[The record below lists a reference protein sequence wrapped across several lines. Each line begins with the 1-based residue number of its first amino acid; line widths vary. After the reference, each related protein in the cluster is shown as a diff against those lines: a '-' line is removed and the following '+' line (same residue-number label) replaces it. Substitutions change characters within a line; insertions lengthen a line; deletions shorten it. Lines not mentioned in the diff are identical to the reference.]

1 MKRRGCQNKRD
12 SNEDLEQAMISKL
25 KENAGFSFTSKLEG
39 MFNDISTS
47 AEILN
52 RFKDSRHCSAGYS
65 FELVPQVLNSSHWPI
80 SQNSTLQL
88 VDVLNPA
95 VESFGK
101 FYSDT
106 HQSRKLQWVHS
117 QGVCTIVMELKRRK
131 HELSM
136 STYQACIL
144 LQFNGA
150 RSIPVKDL
158 VQRLSITEDE
168 LHKSVEPLLAGKYKV
183 LLKERGA
190 SGVPVLSWNIKWTP
204 DKIRISL
211 PHAMARITRKESEV
225 IKKVVEVDR
234 SVQIDAAIVRIMK
247 MRRRC
252 AHAQLVS
259 EVMAQLVSHFKADPK
274 QVCQRACHRAP
285 RDPQGVADAL
295 CRV

>member
-1 MKRRGCQNKRD
+1 MFALMLASVTAVVAPLATSPSSSFHSVTPPLVLGCHR
-12 SNEDLEQAMISKL
+12 
-25 KENAGFSFTSKLEG
+25 
-39 MFNDISTS
+39 
-47 AEILN
+47 
-52 RFKDSRHCSAGYS
+52 
-65 FELVPQVLNSSHWPI
+65 V
-80 SQNSTLQL
+80 
-88 VDVLNPA
+88 
-95 VESFGK
+95 
-101 FYSDT
+101 
-106 HQSRKLQWVHS
+106 
-117 QGVCTIVMELKRRK
+117 
-131 HELSM
+131 
-136 STYQACIL
+136 
-144 LQFNGA
+144 
-150 RSIPVKDL
+150 SIPVKDL

-211 PHAMARITRKESEV
+211 PHAMVRITRKESEV

-274 QVCQRACHRAP
+274 PVCQRACHRAP
-285 RDPQGVADAL
+285 RDPQGVAAAL